1 MKCLSVRQPWA
12 WAIMAGL
19 KRYENRTWTTNHR
32 GLMAIHAGRSRA
44 EFTPVNRSLFDAL
57 MPGRPPVDQ
66 LTFGAII
73 GLVDLI
79 DIRPASECPPD
90 PFVEGPFCWIVENPR
105 PIEPELFAGRL
116 GLFEIPEHLI
126 KIVT

>member
-19 KRYENRTWTTNHR
+19 KRYENRNWTTTHR
-32 GLMAIHAGRSRA
+32 GPLGIHAGRFRA
-44 EFTPVNRSLFDAL
+44 EFTTVNRSRFDAL

-79 DIRPASECPPD
+79 EIRPASECPPD
-90 PFVEGPFCWIVENPR
+90 PFVEGPFCWFVENTR
-105 PIEPELFAGRL
+105 RIEPVPFAGRL

-126 KIVT
+126 QIPH